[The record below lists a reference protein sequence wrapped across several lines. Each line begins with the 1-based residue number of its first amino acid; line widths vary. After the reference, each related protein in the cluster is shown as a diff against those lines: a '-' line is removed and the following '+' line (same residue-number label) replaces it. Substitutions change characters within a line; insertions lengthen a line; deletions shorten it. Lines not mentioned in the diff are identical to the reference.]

1 MRHSSVALVPA
12 GEPPIFPSMNYL
24 YLIVAVIAEVV
35 ATSALAASHGF
46 TKPMPSLVTVVG
58 YGIAFYLLSLTLRT
72 IPVGIVYAVWS
83 GLGIVLIAAVGA
95 IWFRQPLDLSA
106 SRGPMLAELKGGAQ
120 GHVRDRSRRLSF
132 AGLTGRRVCAWTH
145 HQDSRIMAK

>member
-1 MRHSSVALVPA
+1 
-12 GEPPIFPSMNYL
+12 MNYL
-24 YLIVAVIAEVV
+24 YLVVAVIAEVV

-58 YGIAFYLLSLTLRT
+58 YGIAFYLLSLILRT

-95 IWFRQPLDLSA
+95 IWFRQPLDLPA
-106 SRGPMLAELKGGAQ
+106 VIGLGLILAGVVVVNVFSKTV
-120 GHVRDRSRRLSF
+120 GH
-132 AGLTGRRVCAWTH
+132 
-145 HQDSRIMAK
+145 